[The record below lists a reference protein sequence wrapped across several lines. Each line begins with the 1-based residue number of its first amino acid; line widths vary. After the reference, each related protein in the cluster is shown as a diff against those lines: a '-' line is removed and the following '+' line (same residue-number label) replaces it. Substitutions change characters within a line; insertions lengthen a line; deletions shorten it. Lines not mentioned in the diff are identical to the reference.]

1 MYNFNTSNNHFWKNF
16 LTQISLLFITVTLIV
31 WFLPRHEGPVFRY
44 DIGKP
49 WMYGS
54 LIASFDFPIFKT
66 DEAIKEEQDSL
77 TKYFQPY
84 YYYDASV
91 EKAQIDNFLKD
102 FQEGLPGLNPMYKAI
117 ICDRLHQ
124 LYQTGIIKTTEYN
137 TLNKDT
143 TNMIRVVD
151 KKQATSL
158 QINKVH
164 SVFSAYEKLFNDS
177 RLEPHKQLL
186 QRCNLNNYIEPNL
199 IYDKERSQ
207 TELNDLLSGI
217 SQASGLVISG
227 QKIVDRGDI
236 VDEHTYLVLNSLER
250 EMKRINDADSKMA
263 ITMSGQTI
271 FVLFMVLLY
280 TLYIILFHHDYF
292 ENLRSIMMLYSL
304 MIIFP
309 VLVSLMAT
317 HDALASETKVSVSP
331 LIIKGNK
338 VIVFLSIKNIFR
350 NLLNKIRCVQQFF
363 RRFKESHSAINADT
377 HVNSIMLSHINH
389 ECHIIKTIP
398 WRQTKHQRQRYFIFQ
413 SFHHLNHS
421 VVTITSSHP

>member
-1 MYNFNTSNNHFWKNF
+1 
-16 LTQISLLFITVTLIV
+16 
-31 WFLPRHEGPVFRY
+31 
-44 DIGKP
+44 
-49 WMYGS
+49 
-54 LIASFDFPIFKT
+54 
-66 DEAIKEEQDSL
+66 
-77 TKYFQPY
+77 
-84 YYYDASV
+84 
-91 EKAQIDNFLKD
+91 
-102 FQEGLPGLNPMYKAI
+102 MYKAI

-250 EMKRINDADSKMA
+250 RELE
-263 ITMSGQTI
+263 Q
-271 FVLFMVLLY
+271 
-280 TLYIILFHHDYF
+280 
-292 ENLRSIMMLYSL
+292 
-304 MIIFP
+304 
-309 VLVSLMAT
+309 
-317 HDALASETKVSVSP
+317 
-331 LIIKGNK
+331 
-338 VIVFLSIKNIFR
+338 
-350 NLLNKIRCVQQFF
+350 
-363 RRFKESHSAINADT
+363 
-377 HVNSIMLSHINH
+377 
-389 ECHIIKTIP
+389 
-398 WRQTKHQRQRYFIFQ
+398 
-413 SFHHLNHS
+413 
-421 VVTITSSHP
+421 TSSANSGD